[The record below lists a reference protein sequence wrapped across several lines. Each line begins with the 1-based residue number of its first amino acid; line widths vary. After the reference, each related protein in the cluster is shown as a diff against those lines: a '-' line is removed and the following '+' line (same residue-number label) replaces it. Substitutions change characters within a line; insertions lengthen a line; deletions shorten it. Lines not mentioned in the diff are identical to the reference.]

1 LLTREAFALYR
12 DALRED
18 GILAV
23 HVSNRYLD
31 LTPVVRGL
39 AAEQG
44 KKVLTIE
51 ADDDDQRALDRST
64 WMLVTGN
71 ADFIDAVKVYADPD
85 SQDRTIVWTDAFSSL
100 LQVLK
105 RR

>member
-1 LLTREAFALYR
+1 M
-12 DALRED
+12 
-18 GILAV
+18 
-23 HVSNRYLD
+23 SNRYLD

-39 AAEQG
+39 AAERG

-51 ADDDDQRALDRST
+51 AGVDDQRALESST

-71 ADFIDAVKVYADPD
+71 ADFADTVKVYADSD
-85 SQDRTIVWTDAFSSL
+85 SQDRTIIWTDAFSSL